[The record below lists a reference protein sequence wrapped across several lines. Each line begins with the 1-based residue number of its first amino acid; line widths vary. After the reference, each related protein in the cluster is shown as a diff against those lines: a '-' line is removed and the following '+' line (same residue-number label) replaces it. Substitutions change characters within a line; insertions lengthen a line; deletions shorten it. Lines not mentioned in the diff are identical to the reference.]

1 MNKKQKVLTI
11 CALVAFVA
19 YLVLLTYDANTVAII
34 TLRRYWTADPSREIG
49 QDWELTVP
57 ALVLVML
64 GVIYTGLFF
73 LLADKKEKR

>member
-34 TLRRYWTADPSREIG
+34 TLRRYWATDPSREIG
-49 QDWELTVP
+49 QDWELTIP

-73 LLADKKEKR
+73 LLADKKGKR